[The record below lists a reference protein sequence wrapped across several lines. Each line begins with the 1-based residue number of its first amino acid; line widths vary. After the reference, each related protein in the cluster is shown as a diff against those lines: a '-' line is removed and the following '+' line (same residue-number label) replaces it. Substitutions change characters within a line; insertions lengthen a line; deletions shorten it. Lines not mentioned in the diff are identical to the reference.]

1 MLKRKCNIALT
12 VAVCALLLLT
22 SVNAKQ
28 QVERPFRI
36 QGTGMTDLSTGSDQ
50 QWGQATHGGL
60 FTNLG
65 QLTGPDTASG
75 LATMANG
82 DQVSWDATYTVTP
95 PLAPPTTEF
104 TMDVTVTFTDGT
116 GRFVGVSGGFRAV
129 YTATVDW
136 TTMTSSYTYIGTGT
150 ITY

>member
-1 MLKRKCNIALT
+1 MFKTTKTILLVLAIC
-12 VAVCALLLLT
+12 AVLVPMT
-22 SVNAKQ
+22 GSAKQ

-36 QGTGMTDLSTGSDQ
+36 QGTGMTDLSTGIDQ
-50 QWGQATHGGL
+50 QWGQVTHGGL

-95 PLAPPTTEF
+95 PLAPTTTEF

-116 GRFVGVSGGFRAV
+116 GRFVGVSGSFHAV